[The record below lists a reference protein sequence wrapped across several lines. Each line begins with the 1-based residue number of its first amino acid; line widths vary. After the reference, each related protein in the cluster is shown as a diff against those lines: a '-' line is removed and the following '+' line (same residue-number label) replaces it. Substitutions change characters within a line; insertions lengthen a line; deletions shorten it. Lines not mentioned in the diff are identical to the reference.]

1 MIQEQITT
9 LTLPYPLG
17 DKRVRV
23 YVPAHEEGE
32 TFPVVYMTDGQNLFE
47 DTDLRFGCWY
57 TREAV
62 AEERSRSG
70 QAAIIVGIHND
81 ESPRQRANELTPK
94 SIGTVMLPPDMPEE
108 ERVHVNPSG
117 EVFDDFVVNTVM
129 PAVEAQFP
137 VRKGRN
143 ETAFC
148 GSSSGG
154 LQSYFTALSHPDKF
168 CAAGVFSPA
177 LMFYSP
183 EDMRSWIASVMRD
196 NMPYLYFYMGGGDEL
211 EQIRKED
218 EDRITEQLT
227 ARMVPTCLEKRLL
240 ADGTYEEL
248 PTAPCNDFRAS
259 ALPRMTD
266 AEIHSLPAE
275 RGTPRLNSFG
285 RNRRKHQD
293 YQSYKTVSYDR
304 YRSLWTFN
312 RC

>member
-211 EQIRKED
+211 EQILAIGM
-218 EDRITEQLT
+218 DRTYDILMELYPPEKLSSVILPDQKHHESAWAPMEGFFAATGYDYGSFSKSIGIWNLSEGSET
-227 ARMVPTCLEKRLL
+227 SMV
-240 ADGTYEEL
+240 
-248 PTAPCNDFRAS
+248 S
-259 ALPRMTD
+259 S
-266 AEIHSLPAE
+266 IS
-275 RGTPRLNSFG
+275 
-285 RNRRKHQD
+285 RNMISKCA
-293 YQSYKTVSYDR
+293 VSYTSFIALFLLYDK
-304 YRSLWTFN
+304 
-312 RC
+312 

>member
-70 QAAIIVGIHND
+70 QAAIIVGIHNG

-211 EQIRKED
+211 EQILAIGM
-218 EDRITEQLT
+218 DRTYDILMELYPPEKLSSVIGRRFSRTSCTPSLRA
-227 ARMVPTCLEKRLL
+227 ARSCNAKYNPVKKSLPYGRLFPFIL
-240 ADGTYEEL
+240 
-248 PTAPCNDFRAS
+248 S
-259 ALPRMTD
+259 ALM
-266 AEIHSLPAE
+266 SLVGAY
-275 RGTPRLNSFG
+275 GSG
-285 RNRRKHQD
+285 S
-293 YQSYKTVSYDR
+293 QSGGS
-304 YRSLWTFN
+304 
-312 RC
+312 

>member
-17 DKRVRV
+17 DKLVRV

-211 EQIRKED
+211 EQILAIGM
-218 EDRITEQLT
+218 DRTYDILMELY
-227 ARMVPTCLEKRLL
+227 PPEKLSSVILPDQKHHESAWAPIFKDFLHTFLVRR
-240 ADGTYEEL
+240 GEL
-248 PTAPCNDFRAS
+248 
-259 ALPRMTD
+259 
-266 AEIHSLPAE
+266 
-275 RGTPRLNSFG
+275 
-285 RNRRKHQD
+285 
-293 YQSYKTVSYDR
+293 
-304 YRSLWTFN
+304 
-312 RC
+312 

>member
-211 EQIRKED
+211 EQILAIGM
-218 EDRITEQLT
+218 DRTYDILMELY
-227 ARMVPTCLEKRLL
+227 PPEKLSSVILPDQKHHESAWAPIPEAPRIRLG
-240 ADGTYEEL
+240 ADLQGL
-248 PTAPCNDFRAS
+248 PAHLPCAPRRIVILN
-259 ALPRMTD
+259 P
-266 AEIHSLPAE
+266 IKKSLPS
-275 RGTPRLNSFG
+275 GRLFCCNG
-285 RNRRKHQD
+285 I
-293 YQSYKTVSYDR
+293 
-304 YRSLWTFN
+304 
-312 RC
+312 

>member
-211 EQIRKED
+211 EQSARKAQLRHPARPEAPRIRLGAD
-218 EDRITEQLT
+218 LQGLPAHLPCAPRRIVILN
-227 ARMVPTCLEKRLL
+227 PIKK
-240 ADGTYEEL
+240 
-248 PTAPCNDFRAS
+248 
-259 ALPRMTD
+259 
-266 AEIHSLPAE
+266 SLPS
-275 RGTPRLNSFG
+275 GRLFCCNG
-285 RNRRKHQD
+285 I
-293 YQSYKTVSYDR
+293 
-304 YRSLWTFN
+304 
-312 RC
+312 

>member
-70 QAAIIVGIHND
+70 QAAIIVGIHNG

-183 EDMRSWIASVMRD
+183 EDMRS
-196 NMPYLYFYMGGGDEL
+196 
-211 EQIRKED
+211 
-218 EDRITEQLT
+218 
-227 ARMVPTCLEKRLL
+227 
-240 ADGTYEEL
+240 
-248 PTAPCNDFRAS
+248 
-259 ALPRMTD
+259 
-266 AEIHSLPAE
+266 
-275 RGTPRLNSFG
+275 
-285 RNRRKHQD
+285 
-293 YQSYKTVSYDR
+293 
-304 YRSLWTFN
+304 
-312 RC
+312 

>member
-62 AEERSRSG
+62 TEERRLSG

-129 PAVEAQFP
+129 PAVEEQFP

-154 LQSYFTALSHPDKF
+154 LQSYFTALTHPDKF

-177 LMFYSP
+177 LLFYSP

-196 NMPYLYFYMGGGDEL
+196 KMPYLYFYMGGGDEF
-211 EQIRKED
+211 EQILAIGM
-218 EDRITEQLT
+218 DRTYDILMDFYPPEKLSSVILPDQKHHESAWAPIFKDFLHTFL
-227 ARMVPTCLEKRLL
+227 ARR
-240 ADGTYEEL
+240 AEL
-248 PTAPCNDFRAS
+248 
-259 ALPRMTD
+259 
-266 AEIHSLPAE
+266 
-275 RGTPRLNSFG
+275 
-285 RNRRKHQD
+285 
-293 YQSYKTVSYDR
+293 
-304 YRSLWTFN
+304 
-312 RC
+312 

>member
-108 ERVHVNPSG
+108 ERVHVNPSC

-129 PAVEAQFP
+129 PAVEEQFP

-211 EQIRKED
+211 EQILAIGM
-218 EDRITEQLT
+218 DRTYDILMELYPPLPCAPRGAVTLSITPSKKAFLTEGFFLLSYRRLCLWSVLT
-227 ARMVPTCLEKRLL
+227 ARVPSRG
-240 ADGTYEEL
+240 A
-248 PTAPCNDFRAS
+248 
-259 ALPRMTD
+259 
-266 AEIHSLPAE
+266 AEICPWD
-275 RGTPRLNSFG
+275 
-285 RNRRKHQD
+285 RRQVW
-293 YQSYKTVSYDR
+293 YPLFRET
-304 YRSLWTFN
+304 
-312 RC
+312 